1 MESGHTDIDKTYKI
15 KRCSME
21 KIGKLLKERR
31 LELGLTVEEVSEKT
45 RLTQKHIKALE
56 EGDISFFHDDL
67 SYLRFFV
74 KSYCEVLGLDFE
86 DVKDELRENVND
98 YTMSFTTSA
107 QMNHE
112 EIEKHIANSEKL
124 TKVNS
129 ADVRIKKRRKFRKPD
144 MSLVSLI
151 AIVAVVAI
159 VIMFAFV
166 VFLRSDTGKGA
177 APKDDQPIASVQN
190 GTGDNKYPSSE
201 EKEQQEEK
209 EKEEEKKEISVTKT
223 DVTKYTIDNVTE
235 EQELEFEVIFGGS
248 NSGFSATVDGKVL
261 DDPKAD
267 VYNYG
272 TSAKGKI
279 KVKKGTKIEL
289 YVGYMLNTSLK
300 IDGKNVKIDDSIVN
314 SGGQYTLELTVA
326 GDENE
331 SSK

>member
-1 MESGHTDIDKTYKI
+1 
-15 KRCSME
+15 ME

-31 LELGLTVEEVSEKT
+31 LELGLTVEEVSGKT

-74 KSYCEVLGLDFE
+74 KSYCEVLGIDFE
-86 DVKDELRENVND
+86 DIKDELRENVND
-98 YTMSFTTSA
+98 YTMTFTTSA
-107 QMNHE
+107 QINHE

-124 TKVNS
+124 TKVKS
-129 ADVRIKKRRKFRKPD
+129 ADVKIRKKRKIRKPD

-166 VFLRSDTGKGA
+166 VFLRSDTGKNTG
-177 APKDDQPIASVQN
+177 KNDNQPIAEVQN
-190 GTGDNKYPSSE
+190 GSGDNKYPSSE
-201 EKEQQEEK
+201 EKD
-209 EKEEEKKEISVTKT
+209 KEEEKNKETEKKEVSVTKT
-223 DVTKYTIDNVTE
+223 DVTKYTIENAAE
-235 EQELEFEVIFGGS
+235 GQEVEFEVYFGGS
-248 NSGFSATVDGKVL
+248 NSGFSASVDGKVL

-267 VYNYG
+267 VYNYQ
-272 TSAKGKI
+272 TSAKGKV

-314 SGGQYTLELTVA
+314 SGGPYTLELTVA